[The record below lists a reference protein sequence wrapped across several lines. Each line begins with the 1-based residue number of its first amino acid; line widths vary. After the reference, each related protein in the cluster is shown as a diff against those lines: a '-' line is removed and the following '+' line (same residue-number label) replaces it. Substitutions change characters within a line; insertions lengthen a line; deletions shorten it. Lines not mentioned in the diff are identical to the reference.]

1 MKKLAFVLLTLSL
14 TFGSCQTKYPDLRQ
28 GVYAEFN
35 TNRGT
40 FVAELYNDATPLTV
54 ANFVALAEG
63 TNDMVDSIHK
73 GKKYFNG
80 LTFHRVIENFMIQ
93 GGDPKGDGS
102 GNPGYRFPDE
112 FVDSLKHT
120 GKGILSMANSGPQ
133 TNGSQFF
140 ITLKET
146 PWLDG
151 KHTIFGQI
159 VMGQEIIDSI
169 GVTETSKPGDKPV
182 DPIVISEVNIIRK
195 GDVTVA
201 PFGAEMEKRETER
214 VSKGERMEKIMM
226 DKAVSFATLKV
237 DAEELPSGIKMHYLQ
252 KGDGKKPKEGSK
264 VTMNYAG
271 YFASGGMF
279 DSNRLEIAE
288 IYEVVDK
295 DRLAANGYT
304 PTETDYSQDARLIA
318 GFKEGLLQL
327 SIGDKALVFIPAH
340 LGYGDRGYPPLIP
353 PNADLVFELEIMDI
367 VE

>member
-1 MKKLAFVLLTLSL
+1 MKKLAFAVLILSL
-14 TFGSCQTKYPDLRQ
+14 TFGSCQTKYPDLSQ

-80 LTFHRVIENFMIQ
+80 LTFHRVIKDFMIQ

-120 GKGILSMANSGPQ
+120 GGGILSMANSGPQ

-146 PWLDG
+146 PWLNG
-151 KHTIFGQI
+151 KHTIFGQV

-169 GVTETSKPGDKPV
+169 GVTETTKPGDKPV
-182 DPIVISEVNIIRK
+182 DPIIINEVNIIRK
-195 GDVTVA
+195 GDVTIGS
-201 PFGAEMEKRETER
+201 FGTEMEKLETER
-214 VSKGERMEKIMM
+214 VAKGKRMEKIMM
-226 DKAVSFATLKV
+226 DKAVSFATLKQ
-237 DAEELPSGIKMHYLQ
+237 DAEELPSG
-252 KGDGKKPKEGSK
+252 KGHPS
-264 VTMNYAG
+264 YPALG
-271 YFASGGMF
+271 YF
-279 DSNRLEIAE
+279 
-288 IYEVVDK
+288 
-295 DRLAANGYT
+295 
-304 PTETDYSQDARLIA
+304 
-318 GFKEGLLQL
+318 
-327 SIGDKALVFIPAH
+327 
-340 LGYGDRGYPPLIP
+340 
-353 PNADLVFELEIMDI
+353 
-367 VE
+367 